1 MERNESN
8 VSDKKLLK
16 FVLLPLL
23 DNKGSA
29 SAIKLSGVVR
39 RMSK

>member
-8 VSDKKLLK
+8 VSVKKLLK

-29 SAIKLSGVVR
+29 SAKLSGVMR